1 MKPVDIIENLRV
13 HLSRKTGR
21 QLYGVVGSYKALA
34 EFAEQL
40 HKAKDAEGNKFRK
53 PLSVTRSVL
62 ELIPDEE
69 FRELADREAQMPRP
83 TATNVRRA
91 FEALIQ
97 SKQKTKGLLT
107 LNDLELLW
115 AYNIEFGKLRSL
127 AADSFQV
134 LLLLPGRL
142 ESGRVM
148 MYPEAGEGRY
158 TLPSPLI
165 AEDHLW
171 ELSD

>member
-34 EFAEQL
+34 DFAERL
-40 HKAKDAEGNKFRK
+40 HRAKDTDDKRFRK

-62 ELIPDEE
+62 ELIPDDE
-69 FRELADREAQMPRP
+69 FRDLVDHEAQMPRP
-83 TATNVRRA
+83 TAANVRRA
-91 FEALIQ
+91 FESLIE
-97 SKQKTKGLLT
+97 SKQKTRGLLI
-107 LNDLELLW
+107 LNDLELIW
-115 AYNIEFGKLRSL
+115 AYNIEFSKLRSL
-127 AADSFQV
+127 AADNFQV

-142 ESGRVM
+142 EAGRVM